1 MNISIKG
8 NEVFTLLGHN
18 GAGKTTAI
26 YMLTGMLN
34 PTGGNAVLYDSTV
47 SSEMDEIRKNLGL
60 CQQFDVLYDELT
72 AEEHLEFACKIKDVG
87 ADTEREIRDT
97 LELVMLTRHK

>member
-1 MNISIKG
+1 MTISIKG

-34 PTGGNAVLYDSTV
+34 PTGGNAILYDNTV
-47 SSEMDEIRKNLGL
+47 S
-60 CQQFDVLYDELT
+60 
-72 AEEHLEFACKIKDVG
+72 
-87 ADTEREIRDT
+87 
-97 LELVMLTRHK
+97 